1 MANCQEAKV
10 KLANAKLNKLKSAAK
25 NKTGTILSSNKKNL
39 EDEELPLEFILNEDM
54 NDIIK
59 IIKSIIKDSGVLID
73 GVNWLKLC

>member
-25 NKTGTILSSNKKNL
+25 NKTGTILSLNKKNL
-39 EDEELPLEFILNEDM
+39 KDEELSLEFILNEDM
-54 NDIIK
+54 NIIK

-73 GVNWLKLC
+73 GVN

>member
-25 NKTGTILSSNKKNL
+25 NKTGTILSLNKKNL

-54 NDIIK
+54 NDKIK

-73 GVNWLKLC
+73 GVN